1 MPRASVRLSLAAFAF
16 AVISALGCA
25 HETPVVQAPPA
36 PPPPVVAKAEPPP
49 ADASSAQKEDAAA
62 LARMLTGPIA
72 YFDFDRADLTAED
85 QQKLMVLAKE
95 LKDHPTAHIVIAGN
109 TDEVGTVE
117 YNLHLGQRRAEVAR
131 AYLAALGISPQRMDT
146 VSYGEDRPADPGHDA
161 AAHAKNR
168 RDEVSSR

>member
-1 MPRASVRLSLAAFAF
+1 MPRAPIRLSVVAFAF
-16 AVISALGCA
+16 AVVSALGCA
-25 HETPVVQAPPA
+25 HETPVVQTPAA

-62 LARMLTGPIA
+62 LARLLTGPVA
-72 YFDFDRADLTAED
+72 YFDFDKADLTAED
-85 QQKLMVLAKE
+85 QQKLTVLAQE
-95 LKDHPTAHIVIAGN
+95 LMGHPTAHIVIAGN
-109 TDEVGTVE
+109 TDEVGTEE

-131 AYLAALGISPQRMDT
+131 AYLVALGISAQRLDT

-161 AAHAKNR
+161 AACAKNR